1 MHMSKTVVL
10 TAMALVCFATASL
23 AQDDA
28 ATKRRLAQAEQRLSA
43 HERALRDLKEESGIA
58 LIVLFLFGL
67 VLSMWAMNRQRSGCA
82 WFILGFI
89 PMVNI
94 IAGLVAL
101 SAESIHRKA
110 RAQQE

>member
-1 MHMSKTVVL
+1 MTRMAVVV
-10 TAMALVCFATASL
+10 ALALMCFANVCMAQSNGETQRRVAEIERKLSEQERTL
-23 AQDDA
+23 A
-28 ATKRRLAQAEQRLSA
+28 
-43 HERALRDLKEESGIA
+43 DLKEEGGIA
-58 LIVLFLFGL
+58 VVCLFLFGL

-101 SAESIHRKA
+101 SAECERRKSSA
-110 RAQQE
+110 PQE